1 MRHLGAARLL
11 HPLQSDHRER
21 ADQHRALRRMR
32 PVALGTGPLF
42 ASSRCLHGCH
52 GGCRS
57 AGGVAAAQR
66 GVPVND
72 AQTIAVEVIGI
83 EQVTPLIKHFK
94 LAAIAGGSLP
104 VFSRSSHII
113 VVMQATDRVHKNPYS
128 LLGSPS
134 QLESYEIGVRRM
146 EESRGGSHFMHDAV
160 KIGSRLEIAH
170 PVNLFGL
177 DKIARKHVLIAGG
190 IGITPFLAQL
200 EDLHGVPVPYELH
213 YSVRSPEHAA
223 FLNRLREREGD
234 KVRMYYDSESQAVD
248 FDGLLS
254 NQPLGTH
261 VYVCGPAGLINKVIA
276 TAKDC
281 GWPDSHIHWEQFS
294 APPVGD
300 AFDVVLSRSRLT
312 VHVPHDQSLMES
324 IEAAGVEV
332 PYLCRGGVCGYC
344 QTRVLELD
352 GELVHND
359 HFLSEADKAK
369 GNTIMPCVS
378 RARCKSLVLD
388 L

>member
-1 MRHLGAARLL
+1 
-11 HPLQSDHRER
+11 
-21 ADQHRALRRMR
+21 
-32 PVALGTGPLF
+32 
-42 ASSRCLHGCH
+42 
-52 GGCRS
+52 
-57 AGGVAAAQR
+57 
-66 GVPVND
+66 VND

-94 LAAIAGGSLP
+94 LAAVAGGSLP
-104 VFSRSSHII
+104 VFSGGSHII

-160 KIGSRLEIAH
+160 KVGSRLEIAH

-200 EDLHGVPVPYELH
+200 EDLHGGGVPYELH
-213 YSVRSPEHAA
+213 YSVRSAEHAA
-223 FLNRLREREGD
+223 FLERLRRREGE
-234 KVRMYYDSESQAVD
+234 RLHMYYDSEGQLIP
-248 FDGLLS
+248 FEPLLAA
-254 NQPLGTH
+254 QPLGTH
-261 VYVCGPAGLINKVIA
+261 VYVCGPAGMIQHVIA
-276 TAKDC
+276 TAHSC

-300 AFDVVLSRSRLT
+300 AFEVFLARSKLS
-312 VHVPHDQSLMES
+312 VHVPPDQSLLES

-332 PYLCRGGVCGYC
+332 PYLCRGGVCGFC
-344 QTRVLELD
+344 HTRVLELD

-359 HFLSEADKAK
+359 HFLSDADKAK
-369 GNTIMPCVS
+369 AKSIMPCVS
-378 RARCKSLVLD
+378 RAHCKRLVLD

>member
-1 MRHLGAARLL
+1 L
-11 HPLQSDHRER
+11 
-21 ADQHRALRRMR
+21 
-32 PVALGTGPLF
+32 
-42 ASSRCLHGCH
+42 
-52 GGCRS
+52 
-57 AGGVAAAQR
+57 
-66 GVPVND
+66 ND
-72 AQTIAVEVIGI
+72 AQTLAVEVAAI

-94 LAAIAGGSLP
+94 FASADGGPLP
-104 VFSRSSHII
+104 AFSGGSHII
-113 VVMQATDRVHKNPYS
+113 VVMHGAARMHRNPYS
-128 LLGSPS
+128 LLSSPRE
-134 QLESYEIGVRRM
+134 LDHYEIGVRRM
-146 EESRGGSHFMHDAV
+146 EESRGGSHFMHDQV
-160 KIGSRLEIAH
+160 RVGSRLEIAH
-170 PVNLFGL
+170 PVNLFAL
-177 DKIARKHVLIAGG
+177 DKIARKHVLLAGG

-200 EDLHGVPVPYELH
+200 EDLHDGAVPYELH

-223 FLNRLREREGD
+223 FLGPLREREGE
-234 KVRMYYDSESQAVD
+234 KVRMYYDSENQAVD

-276 TAKDC
+276 TAKAC
-281 GWPDSHIHWEQFS
+281 GWPDSHVHWEQFS

-300 AFDVVLSRSRLT
+300 AFDVFLSRSRLT

-352 GELVHND
+352 GELLHND
-359 HFLSEADKAK
+359 HFLSDAEKAK
-369 GNTIMPCVS
+369 GNSIMPCVS

>member
-1 MRHLGAARLL
+1 M
-11 HPLQSDHRER
+11 
-21 ADQHRALRRMR
+21 
-32 PVALGTGPLF
+32 
-42 ASSRCLHGCH
+42 
-52 GGCRS
+52 
-57 AGGVAAAQR
+57 
-66 GVPVND
+66 ND
-72 AQTIAVEVIGI
+72 AQTLAVEVAAIDM
-83 EQVTPLIKHFK
+83 VTPLIKHFK
-94 LAAIAGGSLP
+94 LASADGGPLP
-104 VFSRSSHII
+104 AFSGGSHII
-113 VVMQATDRVHKNPYS
+113 VVMHGAARMHRNPYS
-128 LLGSPS
+128 LLSSPRE
-134 QLESYEIGVRRM
+134 LDHYEIGVRRM
-146 EESRGGSHFMHDAV
+146 EESRGGSHYMHDEV
-160 KIGSRLEIAH
+160 RVGSRLEIAH
-170 PVNLFGL
+170 PVNLFAL

-200 EDLHGVPVPYELH
+200 EDLHDGAVPYELH

-223 FLNRLREREGD
+223 FLTRLREREGEN
-234 KVRMYYDSESQAVD
+234 VRMYYDSENQAVD

-276 TAKDC
+276 TAKDR
-281 GWPDSHIHWEQFS
+281 GWPDSHVHWEQFS

-300 AFDVVLSRSRLT
+300 AFDVFLSRSRLT

-352 GELVHND
+352 GELLHND
-359 HFLSEADKAK
+359 HFLSDAEKAK
-369 GNTIMPCVS
+369 GNSIMPCVS
-378 RARCKSLVLD
+378 RARCKNLVLD